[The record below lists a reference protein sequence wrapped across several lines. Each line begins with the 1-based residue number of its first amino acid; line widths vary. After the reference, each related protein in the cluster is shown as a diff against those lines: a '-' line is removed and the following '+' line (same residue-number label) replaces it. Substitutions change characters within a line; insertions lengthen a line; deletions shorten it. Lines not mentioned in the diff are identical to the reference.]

1 MSGPITIQQP
11 RNDPGRYFSWA
22 ELTASDIAARRGYDN
37 TPGIPEQAALVAL
50 VREVLD
56 PLRELLG
63 VPLRVTSGYRSPA
76 VNAAAGSLPT
86 SQHLLGEA
94 VDLKAGGGMSSE
106 EVVRRLA
113 ASGLPFDQVIWYC
126 PERGGHVHVSHTTKR
141 ANRRMFLYAPEGG
154 GYVPWSST

>member
-11 RNDPGRYFSWA
+11 RNDPGRWFSWA
-22 ELTASDIAARRGYDN
+22 ELTHSDLAAKRGWDN
-37 TPGIPEQAALVAL
+37 APGIPEQAALVAL

-76 VNAAAGSLPT
+76 VNLAAGSLPT

-94 VDLKAGGGMSSE
+94 VDVKAGGGMSSE

-113 ASGLPFDQVIWYC
+113 ASALPADQGIFYH
-126 PERGGHVHVSHTTKR
+126 PSRGGHVHVSHTTTR
-141 ANRRMFLYAPEGG
+141 ANRRMFLCAHDGG